1 MISLKASLGDD
12 MDQNYV
18 DVIAQ
23 ACCEQ
28 VELWLVWLHSK
39 ETTLL
44 PIVLIL
50 NPIFDSAK
58 ILYGD

>member
-1 MISLKASLGDD
+1 

-18 DVIAQ
+18 DVIAP

-28 VELWLVWLHSK
+28 VELRLVWLHTK

-58 ILYGD
+58 IL